1 MIPATRASLVSVVI
15 ITERNMTIIA
25 IMYVPRVPEMF
36 CANSREIARPS
47 HPPAGE

>member
-1 MIPATRASLVSVVI
+1 MISATRVSLVSVVI
-15 ITERNMTIIA
+15 ITERNMTIMV

-36 CANSREIARPS
+36 WANSREISRPS